1 MTAKINKEVAFQI
14 NPTEVLARLIEK
26 YRLKE
31 STQEFLEK
39 IEKGEI
45 TIGEK
50 IAEVVSKVIHGEI
63 LPGNL
68 SIILKEN
75 LAISKETAEKLAEDI
90 KKEIIDRTEKIPMEE
105 TKPFEKKEEIL
116 PEKPLEKIPKEP
128 LKKDIYREPIE

>member
-14 NPTEVLARLIEK
+14 NPTEVLTRLIEK
-26 YRLKE
+26 YGLKE
-31 STQEFLEK
+31 STEEFLEK
-39 IEKGEI
+39 IEKGEV

-63 LPGNL
+63 LPENL

-90 KKEIIDRTEKIPMEE
+90 KKEIIDRTEEIPTEE
-105 TKPFEKKEEIL
+105 TKLSEKKEIL